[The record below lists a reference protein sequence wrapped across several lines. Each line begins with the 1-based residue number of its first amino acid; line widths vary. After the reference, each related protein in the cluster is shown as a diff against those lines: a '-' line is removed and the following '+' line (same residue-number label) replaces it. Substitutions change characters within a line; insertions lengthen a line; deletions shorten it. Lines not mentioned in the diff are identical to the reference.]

1 MIKPLNA
8 ATTEKGRLKMRLID
22 ADALIK
28 KFKHA
33 KKGVKLGPM
42 DIYAKGTLAGLDYA
56 IYLINNITTVEERK
70 HGHWIFTNAHYYG
83 LDCAL
88 YYYKCSIC
96 GELVLKDIKYG
107 VGNYCLHCGAVMDE
121 VAEDEVR
128 QNK

>member
-28 KFKHA
+28 KIKRA

-56 IYLINNITTVEERK
+56 IYLIN
-70 HGHWIFTNAHYYG
+70 
-83 LDCAL
+83 
-88 YYYKCSIC
+88 
-96 GELVLKDIKYG
+96 
-107 VGNYCLHCGAVMDE
+107 E
-121 VAEDEVR
+121 VAEDEKR

>member
-1 MIKPLNA
+1 MIKPLNV

-28 KFKHA
+28 KFKRA

-56 IYLINNITTVEERK
+56 IYLINK
-70 HGHWIFTNAHYYG
+70 
-83 LDCAL
+83 
-88 YYYKCSIC
+88 
-96 GELVLKDIKYG
+96 
-107 VGNYCLHCGAVMDE
+107 
-121 VAEDEVR
+121 VAEDEKR